1 MTRYKKSIAVIICLF
16 VVFYGAAIMSF
27 LVNPDA
33 FGNVPAPLHHRVLV
47 FLFFV
52 MTLASLVMLMF
63 KEWGR
68 KLFLGANVLLCL
80 YLAGIGLGVALGQVL
95 PFILLNIIALLF
107 FSQAKVKLEFE
118 RKWEY
123 ARKSVL
129 VVDDDEGMIKTV
141 KGILLPNGF
150 SVLTATSGEKGIQI
164 AKLQQ
169 PDLIILDVILP
180 GIKGREVC
188 ATLKQEEATKNIPVL
203 FLTAKDSLDDIHAE
217 MAAGAVSHLTKPV
230 HAKTLLAEVRRIFEQ
245 YQATH

>member
-1 MTRYKKSIAVIICLF
+1 MTRYKKSVSLIICLF
-16 VVFYGAAIMSF
+16 FVLYGTAMLSF
-27 LVNPDA
+27 LANPDA
-33 FGNVPAPLHHRVLV
+33 FGIIPFSLHRHMLV

-52 MTLASLVMLMF
+52 LSLASLVMLLF

-68 KLFLGANVLLCL
+68 KLFLGANALVFL
-80 YLAGIGLGVALGQVL
+80 YLAGVGLGFAAGEVL
-95 PFILLNIIALLF
+95 PFILLNIIGLLF
-107 FSQAKVKLEFE
+107 FSQAKVKLEFS

-141 KGILLPNGF
+141 KGILLPSGF

-164 AKLQQ
+164 AKLQK

-188 ATLKQEEATKNIPVL
+188 ATLKQSDETKNIPVL

-230 HAKTLLAEVRRIFEQ
+230 HAKTLLAEVRRIIEQ
-245 YQATH
+245 YHAEH